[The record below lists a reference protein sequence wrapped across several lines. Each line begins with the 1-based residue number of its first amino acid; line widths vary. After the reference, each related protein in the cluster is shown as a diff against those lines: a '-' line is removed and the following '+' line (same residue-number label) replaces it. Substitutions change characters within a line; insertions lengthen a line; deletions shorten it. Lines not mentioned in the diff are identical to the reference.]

1 MITASG
7 MATRLRQLHRL
18 LVDEK
23 LLESDAAA
31 IIDKVAI
38 KLESQGKNPDWNYS
52 ITPSDPLR
60 FISVNTRKVKN
71 IQPVLQTKLCVR
83 KTPQE
88 GIIGSFS
95 ELNSTLELHSGG
107 TVLDRWHVDLAN
119 DDQAGPLV
127 HLQHGGHSSGN
138 TSRHSESK
146 LSIPRWM
153 HPPMDIVLTSEIVV
167 ANFFPDQWDRLKRNP
182 TWVNLVRDAES
193 YCYEP
198 RLSISNSEVSFALL
212 FMLKAWAGLNDIH

>member
-23 LLESDAAA
+23 LLENDAASV
-31 IIDKVAI
+31 IDKVAI
-38 KLESQGKNPDWNYS
+38 KLETQGKRPDWNYS

-71 IQPVLQTKLCVR
+71 IQPVLQTKLCVT

-88 GIIGSFS
+88 GITGSFS
-95 ELNSTLELHSGG
+95 ELNSTLELHSDGA
-107 TVLDRWHVDLAN
+107 VLDRWHVDLAN
-119 DDQAGPLV
+119 DNQAGPLV

-153 HPPMDIVLTSEIVV
+153 HPPMDIVLTSELVV
-167 ANFFPDQWDRLKRNP
+167 ANFFPDHWNRLRKNP
-182 TWVNLVRDAES
+182 TWVSLVRDAES
-193 YCYEP
+193 YCYNDYF
-198 RLSISNSEVSFALL
+198 SQIGTHFSNSSSKKT
-212 FMLKAWAGLNDIH
+212 MLQRFWVT